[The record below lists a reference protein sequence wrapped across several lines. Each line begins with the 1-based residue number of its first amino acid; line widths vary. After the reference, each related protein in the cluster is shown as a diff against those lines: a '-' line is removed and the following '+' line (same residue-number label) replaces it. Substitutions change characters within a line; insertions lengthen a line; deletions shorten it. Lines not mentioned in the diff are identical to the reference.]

1 MITGIENVTFKVS
14 DLGRAC
20 DFFEQQLGLK
30 VVYRDDKARWAEVDA
45 GALHI
50 GLQQAE
56 PAGGGCNPV
65 VSLRVENLDET
76 VAALR
81 ARGVEFASG
90 IISSDAGRSIT
101 VRDPDGNQLDL
112 FEPAD

>member
-20 DFFEQQLGLK
+20 EFYEQQLGLK
-30 VVYRDDKARWAEVDA
+30 VVYRDETAHWAEVDA

-56 PAGGGCNPV
+56 QAGGGCNPV

-76 VAALR
+76 VAGLR
-81 ARGVEFASG
+81 ARGVEFVGDIVMSE
-90 IISSDAGRSIT
+90 AGRSIT
-101 VRDPDGNQLDL
+101 VRDPDGNQFDL
-112 FEPAD
+112 FEPAE

>member
-20 DFFEQQLGLK
+20 DFYEQQLGLK
-30 VVYRDDKARWAEVDA
+30 VVYRDDAARWAEVDA

-50 GLQQAE
+50 GLQQSE
-56 PAGGGCNPV
+56 PAGGGHNPV

-76 VAALR
+76 IAGLR
-81 ARGVEFASG
+81 
-90 IISSDAGRSIT
+90 
-101 VRDPDGNQLDL
+101 
-112 FEPAD
+112 